1 MKTCLLAFKGKF
13 TWKANRILIYL
24 ISLNLTVAHSIQESH
39 ESFKFKMGMFL
50 KKVVLYIAR
59 EIEHVKFL
67 LT

>member
-1 MKTCLLAFKGKF
+1 MKTCLLVFKGKF

-24 ISLNLTVAHSIQESH
+24 ISRNLIVAHSIQESH
-39 ESFKFKMGMFL
+39 ESFKIKMGMFL